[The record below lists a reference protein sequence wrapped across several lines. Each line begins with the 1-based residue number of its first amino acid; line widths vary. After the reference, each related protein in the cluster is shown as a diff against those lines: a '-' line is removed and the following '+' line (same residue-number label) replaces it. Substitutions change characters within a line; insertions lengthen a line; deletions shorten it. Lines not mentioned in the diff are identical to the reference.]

1 MPVFNWRHLF
11 LTAGLLLF
19 FAGASWA
26 QVSTM
31 EGEVK
36 GEDGKPVQNAVIKIE
51 RKDIKG
57 NYQVKTNK
65 KGQYLHAGLPLGTY
79 KVTCEVG
86 GQTMDTVDN
95 VRTKL
100 GDSTKIDFNLA
111 EAKARAAAAGGGA
124 AAEAA
129 QDQTRGMSA
138 EQKKQ
143 LEEANKKRAE
153 QLSKNKALNDAFNAG
168 MAAKT
173 AKQWDAAIDA
183 FNKAIEVDPKQHVIW
198 ANLAESLSEQAA
210 TKPAAEQAPIY
221 AKAVEDYQKAIE
233 LKPDDAA
240 YHNNYGLALA
250 RAGKFP
256 EAQAELGKAADIDKP
271 NAGRYYYNLGAILV
285 NTGHSDEAYEAFKK
299 ATDADPNYADAYYQ
313 IGLTLLGKASVAAD
327 GKITPVAGTAEAFQK
342 YLQLAPNGANADA
355 AKSSLQAI
363 TGTVQTEFG
372 NKPPAAKKKTR

>member
-1 MPVFNWRHLF
+1 
-11 LTAGLLLF
+11 
-19 FAGASWA
+19 
-26 QVSTM
+26 M

-36 GEDGKPVQNAVIKIE
+36 GEDGKPLQNAVIKID

-57 NYQVKTNK
+57 TYQVKTNK

-111 EAKARAAAAGGGA
+111 EAKARAAAAGGA

-138 EQKKQ
+138 EQRKQ

-168 MAAKT
+168 MAAKS

-210 TKPAAEQAPIY
+210 TKPAGEQPALF

-250 RAGKFP
+250 RAGKAA
-256 EAQAELGKAADIDKP
+256 EAQAELSKAAEIDKP
-271 NAGRYYYNLGAILV
+271 NAGRYFYNLGAIYV

-299 ATDADPNYADAYYQ
+299 AIDADPNYADAYYQ

-327 GKITPVAGTAEAFQK
+327 GKITPVPGTAEAFQK
-342 YLQLAPNGANADA
+342 YLQLAPTGPNADA

-372 NKPPAAKKKTR
+372 NKPAPAAKKKTR